1 MALSVVLEISQ
12 LVEGEAMVT
21 AAPCEGCMD
30 RIIEETD
37 GRCITLLLL
46 KLAELEDIGPGPGPD
61 VGPGAGA
68 GVTVEGVLGIAAGPG
83 LGIGP
88 LGGCWLT

>member
-12 LVEGEAMVT
+12 LVVGEAMVT
-21 AAPCEGCMD
+21 AEAIPPPILEGVACEDCTD

-46 KLAELEDIGPGPGPD
+46 RLEDIG
-61 VGPGAGA
+61 
-68 GVTVEGVLGIAAGPG
+68 
-83 LGIGP
+83 
-88 LGGCWLT
+88 

>member
-46 KLAELEDIGPGPGPD
+46 KLAELLEDIGPGPGPE
-61 VGPGAGA
+61 VPGAGA
-68 GVTVEGVLGIAAGPG
+68 GVTVEGVLGIAAGPLG
-83 LGIGP
+83 LGP